1 MNINEIIAYGAGF
14 LESLPP
20 VGGAFITLLTGWLA
34 AKLMKFIV
42 PKIFLLLRIDRFS
55 EKTGIAGFL
64 KKGNVQHSP
73 SALAGILAFWFVMIL
88 ALFSTVARLD
98 EGLAES
104 IDVWTRSALPKTI
117 AAGLIVMIG
126 VVLVTFIANFTVTI
140 ARNAAMRGAE
150 LLGRGIRYSGFI
162 IVATM
167 ALDQLGLGRTIVSTL
182 LMVLFAALAVGIALA
197 FGLGCKDM
205 ARKYAEDLVKNLHER
220 QRMRHGT
227 DLEG

>member
-1 MNINEIIAYGAGF
+1 MNLNEIMTLVTNF

-20 VGGAFITLLTGWLA
+20 VGGAFITLLTGWFV
-34 AKLMKFIV
+34 AKLLKFLV
-42 PKIFLLLRIDRFS
+42 PRILSLLRIDRLS
-55 EKTGIAGFL
+55 EKTGLASFL
-64 KKGNVQHSP
+64 KKGNVKHNP
-73 SALAGILAFWFVMIL
+73 SSLAGILAYWFVMIFV
-88 ALFSTVARLD
+88 LFKTVARLD

-104 IDVWTRSALPKTI
+104 IEIWTRSALPRTI

-126 VVLVTFIANFTVTI
+126 IVLVTFIANFSVTI

-150 LLGRGIRYSGFI
+150 LLGRGIRYAGFI

-167 ALDQLGLGRTIVSTL
+167 ALEQLGLGRTIVSTL
-182 LMVLFAALAVGIALA
+182 LMVLFAALSIGIALA

-205 ARKYAEDLVKNLHER
+205 ARKYAEDIVKNLHER